1 MKLPTPKDLCILT
14 LKCWKIAHVGIKVV
28 REQNDIEFES

>member
-14 LKCWKIAHVGIKVV
+14 LKCWKIAHVGIKV
-28 REQNDIEFES
+28 EQNDIEFES